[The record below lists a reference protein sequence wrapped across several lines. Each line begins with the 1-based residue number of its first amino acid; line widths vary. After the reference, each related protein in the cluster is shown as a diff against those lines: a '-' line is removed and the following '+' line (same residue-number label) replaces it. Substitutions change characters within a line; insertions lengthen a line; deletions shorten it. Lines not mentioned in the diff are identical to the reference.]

1 VKRWTF
7 QAEGALVGR
16 SVVEALVAQLG
27 MSAEEARGLVEAG
40 AVYLAGRRLR
50 DAESRLRAG
59 QVVAVVLEEGGRSP
73 LAAPAS
79 PPSLRVLF
87 EDEELI
93 AVDKPAGITAQP
105 TEGRV
110 GESLVDLVS
119 ARLGRPAGL
128 VHRLDRETSGVTVF
142 GKTALATSALAEEF
156 REGHAR
162 KRYVAATGP
171 GLPESGTVDLPLSK
185 DPSRPGRWRASRAAN
200 GVPAL
205 TDFRTLHASEAFC
218 LVELLPQTGRTH
230 QLRAHLTALGVPIL
244 GDARYGG
251 VAQAGGI
258 PAPRCLLHAQAL
270 ELAHPRTGEPLRI
283 EAAVPE
289 DLRRFFT
296 SAGVAVPAGPI
307 SPVTPRTGSPRPPPS
322 REP

>member
-1 VKRWTF
+1 VKRRTF
-7 QAEGALVGR
+7 QAEGVRVGR
-16 SVVEALVAQLG
+16 SVVEAVAAELG
-27 MSAEEARGLVEAG
+27 MTDEVARGLVEAG
-40 AVYLAGRRLR
+40 AVYLAGKRCR
-50 DAESRLRAG
+50 DGEARLRAG

-73 LAAPAS
+73 LAAPV
-79 PPSLRVLF
+79 PPPALSIVF
-87 EDEELI
+87 EDEDLI
-93 AVDKPAGITAQP
+93 AVDKPPGLTAQP

-142 GKTALATSALAEEF
+142 GKTAPATTALAAEF
-156 REGHAR
+156 REGHAH

-171 GLPESGTVDLPLSK
+171 GLPASGSVELPLSR
-185 DPSRPGRWRASRAAN
+185 DPSRPGRWRASHAAN

-205 TDFRTLHASEAFC
+205 TDFRTLYSGDVFC
-218 LVELLPQTGRTH
+218 LVELLPRTGRTH
-230 QLRAHLTALGVPIL
+230 QLRAHLTALDRPIL

-251 VAQAGGI
+251 APEAGGL

-270 ELAHPRTGEPLRI
+270 ELAHPRTGKPLHI
-283 EAAVPE
+283 EAPVPE

-296 SAGVAVPAGPI
+296 AAGVPVPQGPI
-307 SPVTPRTGSPRPPPS
+307 VPLTPRTGSPSPPPS
-322 REP
+322 RGR